1 LADKGGEMVGR
12 AHIVLTSHPH
22 TDVTMGS
29 FACVAKPV
37 PGRWYDVRAV
47 FRDPIEMSHIN
58 LSLMRD
64 DNAVIYS
71 GDGASGLTL
80 LDIGIQQ
87 GHPSIPAR
95 QDPTLIQ

>member
-1 LADKGGEMVGR
+1 
-12 AHIVLTSHPH
+12 
-22 TDVTMGS
+22 
-29 FACVAKPV
+29 
-37 PGRWYDVRAV
+37 
-47 FRDPIEMSHIN
+47 MSHIN

-80 LDIGIQQ
+80 LDFGIQH